1 MLFSFSKRISPGI
14 LLCLKIG
21 DLIWKYISLHFLTI
35 NRERIKFNYNIATGK
50 SGGLKWT

>member
-1 MLFSFSKRISPGI
+1 MLFSFSKRNLCGI
-14 LLCLKIG
+14 LPCLKIG
-21 DLIWKYISLHFLTI
+21 DLIWKCISLHFLTI